1 MEYIGKLVN
10 THGIKGE
17 VRIKSNFRYK
27 EEAFKIDNIIIINN
41 QEYKIKNYRVHKDFD
56 MLTFYGI
63 NDINDVINL
72 KGKSVYIDRKY
83 LSNIDVLDSDIIGMD
98 VFSNNKYYGKVVD
111 IKKGVKNDFLE
122 ISNHR
127 LIPYIDE
134 FILNIEKKTNKI
146 QIKYIKGLID
156 DED

>member
-27 EEAFKIDNIIIINN
+27 DEAFKIDNIIIINN

>member
-83 LSNIDVLDSDIIGMD
+83 LSNIDILDSDIIGMD